1 MGALALAFLAG
12 CMTEQE
18 LRDQRIADNQAVF
31 LQLDAGA
38 RSRAQIGQVAIGDN
52 STTVWFAFG
61 EPDKKSSS
69 TTAAGTVE
77 VWDYYTSVPQDTY
90 TLAQNPPPPDPRDR
104 HARHYYDSRMFY
116 VPPGSPPPPP
126 GWHYEE
132 TTQYVPV
139 LKRQFQFVNG
149 VCTLINTY

>member
-1 MGALALAFLAG
+1 MGVLALAFLAG

-18 LRDQRIADNQAVF
+18 LRDKRIAANQAVF

-38 RSRAQIGQVAIGDN
+38 QGRARIGQVAIGDN

-77 VWDYYTSVPQDTY
+77 VWDYYTSVPQY
-90 TLAQNPPPPDPRDR
+90 YYELEPNPPPPDPRDR
-104 HARHYYDSRMFY
+104 HARHYYDSRLFY
-116 VPPGSPPPPP
+116 VPPGLPPPPP

-132 TTQYVPV
+132 ATRYVPV
-139 LKRQFQFVNG
+139 LKRQCQFTNG
-149 VCTLINTY
+149 LCTLINVY